1 MSIISSVRLKFIDR
15 RRSARGE
22 NNSLIKTDAK
32 GLKHGEQTGLE
43 TPVVHALTDESEMSK
58 YFFGVKVNAL
68 NFPPEEYDCKIE
80 TQRD

>member
-43 TPVVHALTDESEMSK
+43 TPVVHALTDESET
-58 YFFGVKVNAL
+58 L
-68 NFPPEEYDCKIE
+68 ENFSVLKL
-80 TQRD
+80 TH